1 MKEPVSERVAQE
13 AVRWLVELQ
22 EGADEQLRRDW
33 QHWRE
38 ADPEHERAWQR
49 IESVNRR
56 LRGLPPAAARAA
68 VEGAPLHGRRQ
79 VLGMLGLAAVAAPAV
94 WLAGRQ
100 TPAWLADYRTAV
112 GERRDI
118 TLADGSRLSL
128 NTDSAVNLHRDAASR
143 GLELLRGEIQLE
155 VAPGASPFGVT
166 TAQGSLLIEQ
176 ARFNLRQYADH
187 CRLGVLDGTVQVRCA
202 GRPDLQAT
210 LAAGQQIRFE
220 RLWLGRPQSL
230 DAAISA
236 WRSGML
242 VAHDMRLADFLD
254 ELGRHHQ
261 GWLGCDPRVADLRL
275 SGTYPLRD
283 SLAILAMLEIA
294 LPVRLSQRTRW
305 WISVQPRHV

>member
-1 MKEPVSERVAQE
+1 MKPPVSERVAEE

-22 EGADEQLRRDW
+22 DGADEQLRRDW
-33 QHWRE
+33 QRWRA

-68 VEGAPLHGRRQ
+68 VEGAPAHSRRQ
-79 VLGMLGLAAVAAPAV
+79 VLGMLGLVAVAAPVV

-100 TPAWLADYRTAV
+100 AQPWLADYRTGV

-128 NTDSAVNLHRDAASR
+128 NTDSAVDLRLEAGSR
-143 GLELLRGEIQLE
+143 RLELLRGEIQLE
-155 VAPGASPFGVT
+155 VASGASPFRVA

-187 CRLGVLDGTVQVRCA
+187 CRLGVLEGSVQVRCA
-202 GRPDLQAT
+202 ARPELQAT

-220 RLWLGRPQSL
+220 SHRLGTPQPFE
-230 DAAISA
+230 AAVAA
-236 WRSGML
+236 WRNGML
-242 VAHDMRLADFLD
+242 VASNMRLADFLD
-254 ELGRHHQ
+254 ELGRYHS

-283 SLAILAMLEIA
+283 SRAILAMLEIA
-294 LPVRLSQRTRW
+294 LPVRIHQRTRY
-305 WISVQPRHV
+305 WISVQPRHG

>member
-1 MKEPVSERVAQE
+1 MKPPVSERVAEE

-33 QHWRE
+33 QRWRA

-68 VEGAPLHGRRQ
+68 VEGAPAHSRRQ
-79 VLGMLGLAAVAAPAV
+79 VLGMLGLVAVAAPVV

-100 TPAWLADYRTAV
+100 AQPWLADYRTGV

-128 NTDSAVNLHRDAASR
+128 NTDSAVDLRLEASSR
-143 GLELLRGEIQLE
+143 RLELLRGEIQLE
-155 VAPGASPFGVT
+155 VASGASPFRVA

-187 CRLGVLDGTVQVRCA
+187 CRLGVLEGSVQVRCA
-202 GRPDLQAT
+202 ARPELQAT
-210 LAAGQQIRFE
+210 LTAGQQIRFE
-220 RLWLGRPQSL
+220 SHRLGTPQPFE
-230 DAAISA
+230 AAVAA
-236 WRSGML
+236 WRNGML
-242 VAHDMRLADFLD
+242 VASNMRLADFLD
-254 ELGRHHQ
+254 ELGRYHS

-283 SLAILAMLEIA
+283 SRAILAMLEIA
-294 LPVRLSQRTRW
+294 LPVRIHQRTRY
-305 WISVQPRHV
+305 WISVQPRHG

>member
-22 EGADEQLRRDW
+22 DGADEQLRHDW

-68 VEGAPLHGRRQ
+68 VEGAPRHGRRQ

-166 TAQGSLLIEQ
+166 TAQGALLIEQ

-202 GRPDLQAT
+202 ARPDLQTT

-220 RLWLGRPQSL
+220 RLWLGRPQPL
-230 DAAISA
+230 DTAISA

-254 ELGRHHQ
+254 ELGRYHS

-294 LPVRLSQRTRW
+294 LPIRLSQRTRW

>member
-1 MKEPVSERVAQE
+1 MKAPVSERVAQE

-22 EGADEQLRRDW
+22 DGADEQVRRDW
-33 QHWRE
+33 QRWRE

-79 VLGMLGLAAVAAPAV
+79 VLRMLGLAAVAAPAL

-100 TPAWLADYRTAV
+100 TPTWLADYRTAV
-112 GERRDI
+112 GERCDI
-118 TLADGSRLSL
+118 DLADGSRLSL
-128 NTDSAVNLHRDAASR
+128 NTDSAVNLYRGSR

-155 VAPGASPFGVT
+155 VAPGATPFAVT
-166 TAQGSLLIEQ
+166 TAQGSLLAGP

-220 RLWLGRPQSL
+220 RLWLGRPQPL
-230 DAAISA
+230 DTAISA

-254 ELGRHHQ
+254 ELARYHQ
-261 GWLGCDPRVADLRL
+261 GWLGCDPQVADLRL

-283 SLAILAMLEIA
+283 SLAILAMLEVA
-294 LPVRLSQRTRW
+294 LPVRVSQRTRW
-305 WISVQPRHV
+305 WISVQPRHG

>member
-1 MKEPVSERVAQE
+1 MKPPVSERVAQE
-13 AVRWLVELQ
+13 AVRWLIELQ
-22 EGADEQLRRDW
+22 DGADEQLRRDW
-33 QHWRE
+33 QRWCA

-68 VEGAPLHGRRQ
+68 VEGVPLHGRRQ
-79 VLGMLGLAAVAAPAV
+79 VLGMLGLAAVAVPTV

-100 TPAWLADYRTAV
+100 AQPWLADYRTAV

-118 TLADGSRLSL
+118 DLTDGSRLSL
-128 NTDSAVNLHRDAASR
+128 NTDSAVNLRLEAGSR

-155 VAPGASPFGVT
+155 VASGASPFRVA

-187 CRLGVLDGTVQVRCA
+187 CRLGVLEGAVQVRCA
-202 GRPDLQAT
+202 EQPER
-210 LAAGQQIRFE
+210 LAVVTAGQQLRFDSR
-220 RLWLGRPQSL
+220 RLGTPQPL
-230 DAAISA
+230 DAAVAA

-242 VAHDMRLADFLD
+242 VARDMRLADFLD
-254 ELGRHHQ
+254 ELGRYQ
-261 GWLGCDPRVADLRL
+261 RGWLGCDPRVADLRL

-283 SLAILAMLEIA
+283 SLAILAMLEVA
-294 LPVRLSQRTRW
+294 LPVRIHQRTRW
-305 WISVQPRHV
+305 WISVQPRHG

>member
-1 MKEPVSERVAQE
+1 MKPPISERVAQE

-22 EGADEQLRRDW
+22 DDADEQLRRDW
-33 QHWRE
+33 QRWRA

-68 VEGAPLHGRRQ
+68 VEGAPAHSRRQ
-79 VLGMLGLAAVAAPAV
+79 VLGMLGLAAIAAPAL
-94 WLAGRQ
+94 WLAVRQ
-100 TPAWLADYRTAV
+100 ARPWLADYRTAV

-128 NTDSAVNLHRDAASR
+128 NTDSAVNLRQGAGSR
-143 GLELLRGEIQLE
+143 ELELLRGEIQLE
-155 VAPGASPFGVT
+155 VAAGPSPFHVA
-166 TAQGSLLIEQ
+166 TAQGSLLAEQ

-187 CRLGVLDGTVQVRCA
+187 CRLGVLEGSVQVRCA
-202 GRPDLQAT
+202 MRPELQAT

-220 RLWLGRPQSL
+220 SQRLGTPQPFE
-230 DAAISA
+230 AAVAA
-236 WRSGML
+236 WRNGML
-242 VAHDMRLADFLD
+242 VARGMRLADFLD
-254 ELGRHHQ
+254 ELGRYHS

-283 SLAILAMLEIA
+283 SRAILAMLEIA
-294 LPVRLSQRTRW
+294 LPVRIHQRTRY
-305 WISVQPRHV
+305 WISVQPRHG

>member
-1 MKEPVSERVAQE
+1 MKPPVSERVAEE

-22 EGADEQLRRDW
+22 DGADEQLRRDW
-33 QHWRE
+33 QRWRA

-79 VLGMLGLAAVAAPAV
+79 VLGMLGLAAVAAPAL

-100 TPAWLADYRTAV
+100 TPAWLADYHTAV

-118 TLADGSRLSL
+118 DLADGSRLSL
-128 NTDSAVNLHRDAASR
+128 NTDSAVNLHQDAASR

-155 VAPGASPFGVT
+155 VASGASPFRVA

-187 CRLGVLDGTVQVRCA
+187 CRLGVLEGAVQVGCA
-202 GRPDLQAT
+202 EQPER
-210 LAAGQQIRFE
+210 LAVVTAGQQLRFE
-220 RLWLGRPQSL
+220 RLWLGTPQPL
-230 DAAISA
+230 DTAISA

-242 VAHDMRLADFLD
+242 VARDMRLVDFLD
-254 ELGRHHQ
+254 ELGRYQ
-261 GWLGCDPRVADLRL
+261 RGWLGCDPRVADLRL

-283 SLAILAMLEIA
+283 SLAILAMLEVA
-294 LPVRLSQRTRW
+294 LPVRISRHTRW
-305 WISVQPRHV
+305 WISVQPRHG